1 MLTKNDFPAADWNT
15 LRDTQYLVGLATLL
29 AEPSGFGTI
38 KESIALAQGIME
50 NQSSPFPFIRDMTN
64 KAEME
69 AAQGA
74 LRQRFGAVEAK
85 PAAKGALQQAA
96 LEQVRASMSILSGK
110 ASKEES
116 DAYSKLLYG
125 LAETVANAA
134 TEGGFLGFGG
144 KRVSAGEQ
152 SFLDQLR
159 DTLHLERVSKA

>member
-1 MLTKNDFPAADWNT
+1 MLTKNDFTAADWNT
-15 LRDTQYLVGLATLL
+15 LRDTQYMVGLATLI

-50 NQSSPFPFIRDMTN
+50 NQSSGFAFIRDMTS
-64 KAEME
+64 KVEMQ
-69 AAQGA
+69 AAQGS
-74 LRQRFGAVEAK
+74 LRQRFGATEAK
-85 PAAKGALQQAA
+85 PEKGALQQTA
-96 LEQVRASMSILSGK
+96 LEQVRASMSILNGK

>member
-15 LRDTQYLVGLATLL
+15 LRDTQYLVGLATLM
-29 AEPSGFGTI
+29 AEPSGLGTI
-38 KESIALAQGIME
+38 KESVALAQGVLE

-69 AAQGA
+69 AAQGS
-74 LRQRFGAVEAK
+74 LRQRFGGAEAR
-85 PAAKGALQQAA
+85 PAKDALQQTA
-96 LEQVRASMSILSGK
+96 LEQVRASMSILGGK
-110 ASKEES
+110 ASKDES
-116 DAYSKLLYG
+116 DSYSKLLYG

-159 DTLHLERVSKA
+159 DTLHLERASKA

>member
-15 LRDTQYLVGLATLL
+15 LRDTQYLVGLATLM
-29 AEPSGFGTI
+29 AEPSGLGTI
-38 KESIALAQGIME
+38 KESVALAQGVLE

-69 AAQGA
+69 AAQGS
-74 LRQRFGAVEAK
+74 LRQRFGGAEAR
-85 PAAKGALQQAA
+85 PAKDALQQTA
-96 LEQVRASMSILSGK
+96 LEQVRASMSILGGK
-110 ASKEES
+110 ASKDES
-116 DAYSKLLYG
+116 DSYSKLLYG

-152 SFLDQLR
+152 TFLDQLR
-159 DTLHLERVSKA
+159 ATLHLERASKA

>member
-1 MLTKNDFPAADWNT
+1 
-15 LRDTQYLVGLATLL
+15 V
-29 AEPSGFGTI
+29 
-38 KESIALAQGIME
+38 E
-50 NQSSPFPFIRDMTN
+50 NQASPFPFIRDMTN
-64 KAEME
+64 TAEME
-69 AAQGA
+69 TAQDS
-74 LRQRFGAVEAK
+74 LRQRFGGAQAK
-85 PAAKGALQQAA
+85 PEKGALQQTA
-96 LEQVRASMSILSGK
+96 LEQVRESMSILNGK

>member
-1 MLTKNDFPAADWNT
+1 MLTENDFPAADWNT
-15 LRDTQYLVGLATLL
+15 LRDTQYLVGLAMLM
-29 AEPSGFGTI
+29 AESSGLGTI

-50 NQSSPFPFIRDMTN
+50 NQSSDFAFIRDMTS

-69 AAQGA
+69 AAQGS
-74 LRQRFGAVEAK
+74 LRQRFGGTEAK
-85 PAAKGALQQAA
+85 PTKDALQQAA
-96 LEQVRASMSILSGK
+96 LEQVRAAMSILSGK
-110 ASKEES
+110 ATKEEV

-144 KRVSAGEQ
+144 KRVSVGEQ
-152 SFLDQLR
+152 RFLDQLR